1 MLNYVR
7 RIKRMDVRQ
16 VWREKFA
23 INPIIWFICACAV
36 FVIAVLGVFICPT
49 EHVFSSSELASHS
62 VTNDPNNAY
71 VAIRVEV
78 FDLTQLTVVHS
89 VTFSVVLTK
98 QILAYA
104 GTDATK
110 LFPVQV
116 SSGFLLRRISVL
128 IGLLH
133 VSALCNGV
141 TGSVSPWVTLDSSN
155 QTAIVDA
162 KYHDFRAFTND
173 PRVDWYFETMVQM
186 RYQWRKGFMGYQPNE
201 TKNMA
206 QNKRAVVIIDGMVYE
221 MTSSTP
227 GRRAPDGQQAPQGVD
242 VNFMSQ
248 DIINMFSQYSGQN
261 VSKLIGNIGYSN
273 DMLARRRSCLRNLF
287 LIGKVDHRNSP
298 QYLFG
303 SNILLAF
310 SIVIVS
316 IIGFRFIVVLLPGAA
331 RAPEDHDRFVIC
343 PLTCYTKGKK
353 SPF

>member
-1 MLNYVR
+1 MSMSIGSKSYAPSRQLFTAADRKPAADEEALPVKLWKAR
-7 RIKRMDVRQ
+7 RPKKSRRLRLAGGESN
-16 VWREKFA
+16 VWTCVKCGA
-23 INPIIWFICACAV
+23 KVSINPIIWFICACAV

-78 FDLTQLTVVHS
+78 FDLTQLTV
-89 VTFSVVLTK
+89 
-98 QILAYA
+98 ILAYA
-104 GTDATK
+104 GTDQPSCS
-110 LFPVQV
+110 LC
-116 SSGFLLRRISVL
+116 
-128 IGLLH
+128 
-133 VSALCNGV
+133 SALCNGV

-162 KYHDFRAFTND
+162 KYHDFLA
-173 PRVDWYFETMVQM
+173 
-186 RYQWRKGFMGYQPNE
+186 KGFHGYQPNE